1 MHTLIGDLDPATL
14 AKEIE
19 TEKVPC
25 GLSRTTRFFKDGKLV
40 RQDCE
45 ILVSGQPPVIERFE
59 PEQKQT
65 KESVWQRVW
74 ATLRTKLWP

>member
-14 AKEIE
+14 SKEIE

-25 GLSRTTRFFKDGKLV
+25 GFSRTTRFFKEGKLV

-45 ILVSGQPPVIERFE
+45 ILVSGIPPMIERFE

-65 KESVWQRVW
+65 KRSVWQRLW
-74 ATLRTKLWP
+74 TALRINLN